1 MMNNLLRRSFIF
13 GAAMSV
19 ATSLSAQSL
28 RDGLEI
34 YIPFDEGTGNEASDL
49 SGNDRSMFP
58 ENNLFPGAEVN
69 WSGGRFGGSAKF
81 NYDYFMTS
89 PDYLGIGDDA
99 ARTISFWVRLGPDDN
114 NPNGAGGAVIG
125 WGINATGQR
134 MHVKFHGI
142 RDGEGVIRQ
151 HARTENQGG
160 NNFGNSLPF
169 NDGNWHHYVSVFDPE
184 VDAND
189 DGILAAVGD
198 FDHYIDG
205 ELESKSGGVGNPVLT
220 NISEEEGA
228 QPLSVGGS
236 YFLTRL
242 CDTRID
248 DFRVYNRALSVDEI
262 QALSRGEDA
271 DGPPAVDII
280 SKIESEEMVS
290 TDKRIDLTDTTLGD
304 ETVAQADLWLELKGH
319 SVAGETTFEGDENA
333 WTGSFT
339 DLEKNKVY
347 QGKIG
352 ATDSMGR
359 SYSFDFTFDT
369 ISLDNYAIEA
379 EDFNF
384 DGGEFFDNPVP
395 CETPGGS
402 EANCYFDRVSEIG
415 IDANDDGTDDRPTDD
430 NVDFDAFLDNGYRF
444 GSGALKD
451 ELVDTWTSGD
461 SLRAKFMDVGEG
473 IRDFEIERVNTGEW
487 YNYTR
492 NITQGTYQIFLRARV
507 RADQT
512 LSLGTVSGAT
522 SSNQTVTELGQFSVS
537 STGGSYGFFPLKDDQ
552 GRDLVMALGGE
563 QTLRLTAVQADN
575 NVDLNYMMF
584 VPATLSVKPQEI
596 TLNIASTGDQI
607 TLSWEGDGGQ
617 LQKSDQVNGNW
628 ENVSTT
634 GNSHTITADQS
645 AGFFRIVAP

>member
-1 MMNNLLRRSFIF
+1 MLI
-13 GAAMSV
+13 

-34 YIPFDEGTGNEASDL
+34 YIPFDEGTGNEATDA

-58 ENNLFPGAEVN
+58 ENELFPDAAVN

-89 PDYLGIGDDA
+89 PDYLGIEGDA
-99 ARTISFWVRLGPDDN
+99 ARTVSFWVRLGPDDN

-142 RDGEGVIRQ
+142 ADEEGIIRQ
-151 HARTENQGG
+151 YPRTENQGG

-169 NDGNWHHYVSVFDPE
+169 NDGNWHHFVAVYDPE

-189 DGILAAVGD
+189 DGIFAAVGD

-205 ELESKSGGVGNPVLT
+205 ELETKNGGVGNPMLT
-220 NISEEEGA
+220 NINVDEGA

-248 DFRVYNRALSVDEI
+248 DFRVYSRALSLDEI
-262 QALSRGEDA
+262 LALSQGEDV
-271 DGPPAVDII
+271 DGPPAVDIT
-280 SKIESEEMVS
+280 SKIESEELVS
-290 TDKRIDLTDTTLGD
+290 TDTPIEFNVTPLGGA
-304 ETVAQADLWLELKGH
+304 TVAQGDIWLELNGQ
-319 SVAGETTFEGDENA
+319 SLIDDTTFEGDENG
-333 WTGSFT
+333 WSGSFT
-339 DLEKNKVY
+339 GLEKNKVY
-347 QGKIG
+347 KGKIG

-384 DGGEFFDNPVP
+384 GGGEFFNNPVP

-402 EANCYFDRVSEIG
+402 AANCYFDRVSEIG
-415 IDANDDGTDDRPTDD
+415 IDANDDDTDDRPTDD
-430 NVDFDAFLDNGYRF
+430 NADFDAFLDNGYRF
-444 GSGALKD
+444 GSGAFKD
-451 ELVDTWTSGD
+451 ELVDTWASGD
-461 SLRAKFMDVGEG
+461 SLRTKFIDAGDG
-473 IRDFEIERVNTGEW
+473 IRDFEVERVNTGEW

-492 NITQGTYQIFLRARV
+492 SIPQGTYQILLRARV

-522 SSNQTVTELGQFSVS
+522 TANQTVTDLGQFNVS
-537 STGGSYGFFPLKDDQ
+537 STGGSYGFFPLKNEQ
-552 GRDLVMALGGE
+552 GNDLVLEFDGE
-563 QTLRLTAVQADN
+563 QTLRLTAVDADG

-584 VPATLSVKPQEI
+584 VPATISVEPQEV
-596 TLNIASTGDQI
+596 TLNIATAGDQI
-607 TLSWEGDGGQ
+607 TLNWEGDGGQ
-617 LQKSDQVNGNW
+617 LQKSDKVNGVW
-628 ENVSTT
+628 GNVSST
-634 GNSHTITADQS
+634 GNSHTITADQI
-645 AGFFRIVAP
+645 AEFYRIVAP